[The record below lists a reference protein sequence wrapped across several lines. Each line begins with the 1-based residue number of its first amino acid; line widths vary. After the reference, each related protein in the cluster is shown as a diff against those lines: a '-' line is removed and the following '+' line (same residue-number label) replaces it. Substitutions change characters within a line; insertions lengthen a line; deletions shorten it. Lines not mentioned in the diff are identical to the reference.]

1 MSLTQAILLG
11 MIYWINTISTGY
23 GATTIWNAP
32 LCVVLWVGL
41 IMGDVPTAMKVGA
54 MVQPMFLAFTGAGGT
69 VANDKCAAGL
79 VPAAVVCASGM
90 SFDAAVALSVTVALL
105 LAQLHTIRRI
115 VAATWVH
122 MADAYAEKCNI
133 RGIYMAGL
141 VYCNLVKIV
150 IFWIPMTLMLY
161 FGAEFIGNLM
171 NSLPEWLENGLTV
184 TGKMMP
190 ALGYAMTINVIGRK
204 DLLPYFIGGFFF
216 AKYSG
221 LATMP
226 LACTALFIAFLDM
239 RFSNRNDSVEEVKE
253 DRALVEKEQAEGSKL
268 VKRDITRAWHRWYFA
283 SSQADSFERLMALGF
298 CISMAPIL
306 KKLYGN
312 NQDELREAL
321 KRHLLFYNTEPVW
334 GALILGITI
343 SMEEQ
348 RAMGVPVPASAIVG
362 VKNGLMGPFA
372 GIGDTVDVS
381 TFMPLIYAFFI
392 PYAAEGLWWAGILPW
407 LLFIAITYAEG
418 FFFVHTGYKTGTNA
432 ALSILES
439 GQVQRLITF
448 FSVMGLFA
456 MGGLSASMVDVQLA
470 VNIPT
475 SGEPMNV
482 QTEIL
487 DQILPGLLSILS
499 IFGVYAYL
507 SKVGNM
513 LKATFWILGIGLSL
527 GCLGILA

>member
-1 MSLTQAILLG
+1 MCIRDSI
-11 MIYWINTISTGY
+11 
-23 GATTIWNAP
+23 TTAP
-32 LCVVLWVGL
+32 LSVVVLVGL
-41 IMGDVPTAMKVGA
+41 IMGDLPTAMKVGA
-54 MVQPMFLAFTGAGGT
+54 AVQPLYLSFMGAGGT
-69 VANDKCAAGL
+69 VARDDCAGGL
-79 VPAAVVCASGM
+79 VPAAVVITSGIPL
-90 SFDAAVALSVTVALL
+90 DQAIALSVTVSLL

-122 MADAYAEKCNI
+122 MADGYAEKCNI
-133 RGIYMAGL
+133 KGIFLAGM
-141 VYCNLVKIV
+141 VYTNLVKIV
-150 IFWIPMTLMLY
+150 IFWIPMTLMMY

-171 NSLPEWLENGLTV
+171 NALPEWLQNGLGA
-184 TGKMMP
+184 TGRLMP
-190 ALGYAMTINVIGRK
+190 ALGYAMTIRVIGRK

-216 AKYSG
+216 AKYTG
-221 LATMP
+221 IGNMP
-226 LACTALFIAFLDM
+226 IACAALFIAFLDM

-372 GIGDTVDVS
+372 GIGDTVDFS